1 MPGFFQS
8 VSPAGGATSSPAC
21 SIEHNLARMRTLAH
35 RMLSRYPHLRRFE
48 NTSDLV
54 HNAVIRLDRAMQ
66 TEELASPRSVIALAV
81 TQLNRELS
89 DMIRRN
95 RVRERWA
102 ISAVSGLHAETA
114 EDRSFDDW
122 TRFHEA
128 VEALPQEQ
136 RDAVQY
142 LWYLGL
148 DQETAAATLGVST
161 RTLRRYW
168 RDGRDALRQ
177 TLPVFSFE

>member
-1 MPGFFQS
+1 MTGFIRPVTPVDGPTFSPGFS
-8 VSPAGGATSSPAC
+8 V
-21 SIEHNLARMRTLAH
+21 EHNLARMRTLAH

-48 NTSDLV
+48 DTSDLV
-54 HNAVIRLDRAMQ
+54 QNAVIRLDNAMRS
-66 TEELASPRSVIALAV
+66 ENLASPRSVIALAV
-81 TQLNRELS
+81 TQLNRELA

-95 RVRERWA
+95 RIRERWA
-102 ISAVSGLHAETA
+102 TSAALGLNAQAA
-114 EDRSFDDW
+114 EDRTLDDW

-177 TLPVFSFE
+177 TLPDFSFD

>member
-1 MPGFFQS
+1 MDANS
-8 VSPAGGATSSPAC
+8 DSGADAFSLDVC
-21 SIEHNLARMRTLAH
+21 LARLRTLAH
-35 RMLSRYPHLRRFE
+35 RMLARYPQLRRYE
-48 NTSDLV
+48 GTSDLV
-54 HNAVIRLDRAMQ
+54 QNAAVRLQ
-66 TEELASPRSVIALAV
+66 TALASPALGPPRSVIALAV
-81 TQLNRELS
+81 TQLNRELV
-89 DMIRRN
+89 DMIRRG
-95 RVRERWA
+95 RVRDKWA
-102 ISAVSGLHAETA
+102 KTA
-114 EDRSFDDW
+114 ANDLAADPREDHSIDAW
-122 TRFHEA
+122 AQFHEA

-177 TLPVFSFE
+177 TLPNFTFD